1 MSRTPL
7 IASQFRVYRLSLVL
21 LATSFI
27 TGAASAQSLSNL
39 TQLSFD
45 LDGVVTPSTEWST
58 VDFTYAGSSSVQ
70 YFNLNYNGSWVIQ
83 NMPVLSREGLVSQTQ
98 QFAFHNGV
106 LGRGVDLTGLA
117 PTYLNATLTPTLQGS
132 PASVPTTLTFATDFE
147 VFDTGTQPETTG
159 LIFAPLVVVG
169 ATLPVTMSAAHKGF
183 PNQEAGSL
191 ECAPTAI
198 SNSLM
203 FLKDKNPNPQWTGK
217 ALDIG
222 TMKTATSWD
231 ATRGCYIFH
240 NDARVGSSK
249 NAFWEDK
256 DAYMK
261 ANGYPVK
268 TTTTTSFADILTAM
282 KSMKDVELE
291 LKGHTVALVG
301 MTDLGGGKYSLDIA
315 HDADQSTNP
324 GGTKVETITWDG
336 TSFTGAKW
344 VKGFNY
350 AVIEMFMP
358 IPEPGSCVLVLTAI
372 ACLAMRRRNPRIIL
386 AS

>member
-1 MSRTPL
+1 MSRQRSLASPL
-7 IASQFRVYRLSLVL
+7 RRCRLLLTLFAASL
-21 LATSFI
+21 LGS
-27 TGAASAQSLSNL
+27 AASAQSLSNL

-45 LDGVVTPSTEWST
+45 LDGVVTPFTEWST
-58 VDFTYAGSSSVQ
+58 VDLSYTGMSSVQ

-83 NMPVLSREGLVSQTQ
+83 NMPVLSREGLISQTQ

-106 LGRGVDLTGLA
+106 FSRGVDLTGLS
-117 PTYLNATLTPTLQGS
+117 PSFLSATLTPTLQGV
-132 PASVPTTLTFATDFE
+132 PANTPATLAFAPDFE

-159 LIFAPLVVVG
+159 LLFAPLVVVG

-183 PNQEAGSL
+183 PNQEAGTL

-203 FLKDKNPNPQWTGK
+203 FLKDKNPSPQWTGK

-231 ATRGCYIFH
+231 ATRGCWIFH

-261 ANGYPVK
+261 ANGYPVMTK
-268 TTTTTSFADILTAM
+268 TTTSFADILAAM
-282 KSMKDVELE
+282 KAMKDVELE

-344 VKGFNY
+344 
-350 AVIEMFMP
+350 
-358 IPEPGSCVLVLTAI
+358 
-372 ACLAMRRRNPRIIL
+372 
-386 AS
+386 